1 MSENVIIRM
10 RCAKICITKVS
21 KHQFVC
27 RQTMGSAETY
37 NLIRRRERRNCE
49 KRDASWC
56 LRLAS
61 IPVLIKSVAF
71 AILKKR
77 RSASCPRTA
86 PTLRLCTALHGPMRD
101 QACPGDAG
109 HATHDAELSGKKQWT
124 GDNYRG
130 SVMAWKARLPT
141 GHPPHR
147 HSLAHSVT
155 PVQAV
160 GLPYLRASR
169 KKRRLADGDDSAG
182 HLAAQEA
189 HKKVQ

>member
-1 MSENVIIRM
+1 
-10 RCAKICITKVS
+10 
-21 KHQFVC
+21 
-27 RQTMGSAETY
+27 MGSAETY

-141 GHPPHR
+141 GHPPQTQPR
-147 HSLAHSVT
+147 TQCDAGPSRGSSLSSRLEKEATTRRRRRQRWTLGCARSAQKGPVSVLLQ
-155 PVQAV
+155 P
-160 GLPYLRASR
+160 LL
-169 KKRRLADGDDSAG
+169 KD
-182 HLAAQEA
+182 E
-189 HKKVQ
+189 